1 MKKRSGS
8 PGAATTWRDQNGAK
22 FGFFGGGLPGIYRTG
37 DSYGPTPT
45 GLMPT
50 GFLGFGVPIHRAFL
64 KMYLECGH
72 HFSRGVPIPPLRVNW
87 HW

>member
-50 GFLGFGVPIHRAFL
+50 GFLGFGVPIRRAFL
-64 KMYLECGH
+64 KMYLECGRR
-72 HFSRGVPIPPLRVNW
+72 FLRGVPIAPL
-87 HW
+87 